1 MASSP
6 LKKWGNGGGGEGGSD
21 ETSRIFCVHVNFPE
35 INGVISVYG
44 GQSRIIIKRGLV
56 INNNTLQK

>member
-6 LKKWGNGGGGEGGSD
+6 LKKWGIGGGGGGEGGSD

-44 GQSRIIIKRGLV
+44 GTKS
-56 INNNTLQK
+56 NNHKEGISYQ

>member
-6 LKKWGNGGGGEGGSD
+6 FKKRGNGGGN
-21 ETSRIFCVHVNFPE
+21 VNFPE

-44 GQSRIIIKRGLV
+44 GTKS
-56 INNNTLQK
+56 NNHKEGISYQ